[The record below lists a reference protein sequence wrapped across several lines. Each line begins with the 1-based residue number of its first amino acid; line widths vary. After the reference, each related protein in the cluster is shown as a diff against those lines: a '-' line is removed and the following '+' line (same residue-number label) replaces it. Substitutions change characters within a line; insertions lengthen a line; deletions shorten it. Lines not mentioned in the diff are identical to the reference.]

1 MSMRLTISRRLFLLA
16 AICLC
21 SISTMGADQLIAS
34 AQQILKDQGFYYGNV
49 DGEKNSE
56 TTAAIRRYQIRNGLK
71 INGELNTETQRSL
84 GVGTEQPSTSVKKE
98 TQPSSRD
105 EPISPDN
112 SALPD
117 TISPSRTLPGRGYV
131 PGPQA
136 GTSRALDGTPYE
148 AAPPD
153 LQQEVIANAQIMLAR
168 RGYYRSDIDGVYGPG
183 TQFALRAYQ
192 ARVGLTVT
200 GRLDLETLAAM
211 GMLPEMHR
219 LEPPHWRFPRQRPEP
234 VYKGEWGP
242 EQRLLF

>member
-1 MSMRLTISRRLFLLA
+1 MRLTISQRLFLLA
-16 AICLC
+16 TICLC
-21 SISTMGADQLIAS
+21 SISTMHADQLVAS

-105 EPISPDN
+105 EQISPDN

-117 TISPSRTLPGRGYV
+117 TISSPRTLPGQGYV

-136 GTSRALDGTPYE
+136 GTGRALDGTPYE

-153 LQQEVIANAQIMLAR
+153 VQQQVIANAQIMLAR
-168 RGYYRSDIDGVYGPG
+168 RSYYRSDIDGLYGPG
-183 TQFALRAYQ
+183 TEFALRAYQ
-192 ARVGLTVT
+192 ARMGLAVT

-211 GMLPEMHR
+211 GMLPGMHR
-219 LEPPHWRFPRQRPEP
+219 LVPSHWRFPRQRPEP
-234 VYKGEWGP
+234 VYKGEWVP